1 MTARQPIASSNM
13 KRVALVTLALL
24 SLAPFVQ
31 SAHAAGVEVRNA
43 WARATAPG
51 QSTASI
57 YMDIVS
63 ADGAVLV
70 GVKSAVAKR
79 AEVHASSMQDGVMR
93 MRAVEKIELPAK
105 KTVSLTPGGQH
116 VMLIGIVRA
125 LRESEKVP
133 LELVLESAGGAR
145 SSLRVDATVR
155 AAGAAAH
162 PHAH

>member
-1 MTARQPIASSNM
+1 M
-13 KRVALVTLALL
+13 KRIALVTLFML
-24 SLAPFVQ
+24 SLFPVVQ
-31 SAHAAGVEVRNA
+31 TAHAASIEVRNA

-51 QSTASI
+51 QNTASV

-63 ADGAVLV
+63 ADGAALV

-79 AEVHASSMQDGVMR
+79 AEMHSSSMQDGVMR

-105 KTVSLTPGGQH
+105 KTVSLAPGGVH
-116 VMLIGIVRA
+116 VMLIDVVRA

-133 LELVLESAGGAR
+133 LELVVESAGGAR